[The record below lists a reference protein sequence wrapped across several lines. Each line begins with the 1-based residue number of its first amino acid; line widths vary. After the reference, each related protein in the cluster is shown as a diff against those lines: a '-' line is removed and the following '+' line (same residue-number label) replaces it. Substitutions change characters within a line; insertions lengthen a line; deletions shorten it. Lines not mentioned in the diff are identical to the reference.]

1 MFRRLSSF
9 LLVLLAGAG
18 IGWLASGLAG
28 ALAGVIAGAMV
39 WFFTDLARGSRVIL
53 WLRDPQARGEVVD
66 SRSDLYSTGC
76 LLYELLVGRA
86 LRGRREQ
93 ALVSVKFGALRSPN
107 GGWLGVDA
115 RPAAVKNFLAYSLK
129 RLGLDHAAPHD
140 TSDRIDRVVLHPHR

>member
-53 WLRDPQARGEVVD
+53 WLRDPQAREAPTLWGA
-66 SRSDLYSTGC
+66 C
-76 LLYELLVGRA
+76 CARA
-86 LRGRREQ
+86 
-93 ALVSVKFGALRSPN
+93 
-107 GGWLGVDA
+107 
-115 RPAAVKNFLAYSLK
+115 
-129 RLGLDHAAPHD
+129 
-140 TSDRIDRVVLHPHR
+140 TSS